1 MRTGDDEQH
10 STLAGESDR
19 ASNPGGYQR
28 CRIHPRHPS
37 AVILPR
43 YPRYS
48 VVILLPR
55 HPPHTVVISAQAEIQ
70 CPYPLSLTV

>member
-1 MRTGDDEQH
+1 MMNNTPPWRG
-10 STLAGESDR
+10 SRIAPAIR
-19 ASNPGGYQR
+19 WGGYQR